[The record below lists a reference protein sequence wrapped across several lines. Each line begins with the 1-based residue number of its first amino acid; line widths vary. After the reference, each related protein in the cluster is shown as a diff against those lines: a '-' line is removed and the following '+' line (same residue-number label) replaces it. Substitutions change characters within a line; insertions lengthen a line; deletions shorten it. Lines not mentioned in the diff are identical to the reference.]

1 MGSVSIEAGHLYR
14 RLRAN
19 VIHIINDGRM
29 QEETSCLQSEVW
41 KAVEPLQKLCKRS
54 VKRDKI

>member
-1 MGSVSIEAGHLYR
+1 MGSVSIEAGNLYR

-19 VIHIINDGRM
+19 VINDGRM
-29 QEETSCLQSEVW
+29 QDKTSCLQSEVW